1 MQTDLH
7 LTTLSPATRFAALR
21 RKSFA
26 LKALPAAVALLF
38 SPAGWTIDIVGAA
51 GLPQNGTV
59 FSGAASGSV
68 SGNQLTINQTS
79 ARAVVDWASFNIDAG
94 KAVQILQP
102 SAASAMLNRVTGD
115 ANPSQ
120 ILGTLTANGTVM
132 LMNPNGVMF
141 GQNATVNVGSL
152 IATTGNIDVDDFLAT
167 GGAKITGAMGNV
179 INHGSITAQAAG
191 LVALVAPSVTNQ
203 GSITATGGT
212 IALAGSTAATV
223 SLNGGL
229 YEFAIP
235 AGATGT
241 SVSNTAGASLDGA
254 TLRLGVGDAA
264 NLLSGVINLEG
275 VQQATNAIVVNGHA
289 VVLKSA
295 LQAPNVSGNANRVD
309 VYSGARIQDAVNIAK
324 TGSPGAGA
332 AVDVHAGNYAEQVAL
347 NKANMTLTGL
357 AGAKIVVP
365 GTVDQLNG
373 ISITANNVTVTGME
387 IAGPAS
393 QPYTSYAWGPGI
405 TRGIAVANGVTGF
418 AITNNNIHDV
428 RNGVLIDGRNTGSVT
443 GNRIENTKSAISVQY
458 TDGAGITMAGNSQGP
473 VGNEWGL
480 NLHLNGYLSGGNIL
494 GNPMAAAPT
503 LAWQQSLL
511 ALSAANG
518 GWSVQD
524 QAYTSSNRTHVNVA
538 EGGTG
543 AQGSALT
550 PLGSI
555 QAGVDAVVTGGTV
568 NVAAGNYSGSVTIG
582 KSLTLDGDGAGLT
595 VLRSAAAGTGDAVT
609 INNAS
614 NVTLSDVSIA
624 DYLYGLRIN
633 GTSNNVTVN
642 RVAFNNNTFGMRN
655 STTTRADNFR
665 MLDSS
670 ITGGQIGVQTY
681 NGYQM
686 VGGQPVATASFANA
700 LFENVTVDGPSFK
713 GFYLETANDLTLR
726 NVTVSNAGNYGGP
739 ATSSQHQQYGAGI
752 DINLKYGA
760 FNSINFDN
768 VVVKNS
774 GYSSNSPTASAVVIK
789 TRGIA
794 GDSTDYTAAPASL
807 QSVNIS
813 GGSIEDSSRTGLRLE
828 TLRNGSGGQP
838 TVTIS
843 GGTQFRNNGQDISVD
858 NTTVDARG
866 AVFVGA
872 ADGFAIED
880 RVTHALDTTGRGLV
894 TWTDGNVY
902 VTQNSGSLQR
912 GVDAVVAGGTVN
924 VGSGTHVQARTVT
937 VDRSMTLAGSGQG
950 ATVIDASGVNGY
962 GINVTADD
970 VSLRDFTLYGPSA
983 NVASSYG
990 IKVAPSGGASARLHN
1005 FSISNVTSRGAGRAE
1020 LDLNGVD
1027 GAVIDRVTADGA
1039 PVGNNSG
1046 STQGAGIQLTDS
1058 ANVTITN
1065 STTRNNAWGGLA
1077 LYQANRSYNQQMN
1090 NITVA
1095 SNNSFTERNPVY
1107 LQDES
1112 ASRDFGTLDIA
1123 GFDFAVR
1130 NGSTANSNNQYTW
1143 LQASQQNAFD
1153 FAVNLGSAASS
1164 YIQGWN
1170 RAQVTQDFHVGI
1182 GNLLGGGTQAM
1193 SIGNTLGQAGSGAN
1207 IRVAGGTFAED
1218 VVVNNPYNLYFS
1230 GSTLHSLALGS
1241 GASGSGI
1248 SGTVTASGAG
1258 GIVFDAPVTLL
1269 GDTTLATQGADIT
1282 LNGDIQNAGSTA
1294 RALSLVAGSGTTR
1307 GNVHMVSGGTEAN
1320 ALGQLEVVSNG
1331 FSLDSTLWVKGYGV
1345 DALGNVALSDH
1356 TLRGQDASATN
1367 TLNAGGDVTGSTIS
1381 LGAVQVTSGGDV
1393 SANVT
1398 ASEVAVAAVGDVTGT
1413 TTSQGNVQIS
1423 SSTGDITGSI
1433 SGNNVTVQA
1442 QGDVNV
1448 NVVAS
1453 GSASLAG
1460 DSVVANVVAP
1470 VVEVAAV
1477 SDAHLS
1483 GSSSQVTMNAPSGTV
1498 SGNFGQ
1504 VTNSGGG
1511 LVNVNGRPQGNQQ
1524 LSSNAENNRVIP
1536 SGTSLAEG
1544 SPADEPSLQLA
1555 QAGMLAGEGAP
1566 ATVKSSPSGAGEAID
1581 NGQAVELDMSPKN
1594 EREKE

>member
-1 MQTDLH
+1 MQTD
-7 LTTLSPATRFAALR
+7 SYPPASCFGIPRSR

-26 LKALPAAVALLF
+26 LKALPAAAALLF
-38 SPAGWTIDIVGAA
+38 SPAGWSIDIAGGA

-59 FSGAASGSV
+59 FSGTASGSV

-120 ILGTLTANGTVM
+120 ILGSLTAPGTVM

-141 GQNATVNVGSL
+141 GQGATVNVGSL
-152 IATTGNIDVDDFLAT
+152 IATTGNIDVNNFINT
-167 GGAKITGAMGNV
+167 GGAQITGAAGSITNQ
-179 INHGSITAQAAG
+179 GSITAQGAG

-229 YEFAIP
+229 YEFAVP
-235 AGATGT
+235 TGATGT
-241 SVSNTAGASLDGA
+241 SVSNAAGASLDGA
-254 TLRLGVGDAA
+254 TLRLAVGDAA

-275 VQQATNAIVVNGHA
+275 VQQASNAIVVNGHT

-295 LQAPNVSGNANRVD
+295 LQAPNVSGNASQVD

-332 AVDVHAGNYAEQVAL
+332 AVDVHAGNYTEQVAL

-365 GTVDQLNG
+365 DTAGQLNG

-387 IAGPAS
+387 IAGPVN
-393 QPYTSYAWGPGI
+393 QPYTSYAWGSGI

-418 AITNNNIHDV
+418 TISNNNIHDV
-428 RNGVLIDGRNTGSVT
+428 RNGILIDGRNTGSVT

-458 TDGAGITMAGNSQGP
+458 TDGNGIAIAGNSQGP
-473 VGNEWGL
+473 AGNEWGV
-480 NLHLNGYLSGGNIL
+480 NLHLNGYWDGSSIHS
-494 GNPMAAAPT
+494 NPIAAAPT
-503 LAWQQSLL
+503 LTWQQALL
-511 ALSAANG
+511 ALSAGNG

-524 QAYTSSNRTHVNVA
+524 QGYTSSNRTHVNVA
-538 EGGTG
+538 TTGSGG
-543 AQGSALT
+543 AQGSLLT
-550 PLGSI
+550 PLATI

-568 NVAAGNYSGSVTIG
+568 NVA
-582 KSLTLDGDGAGLT
+582 
-595 VLRSAAAGTGDAVT
+595 
-609 INNAS
+609 
-614 NVTLSDVSIA
+614 
-624 DYLYGLRIN
+624 
-633 GTSNNVTVN
+633 
-642 RVAFNNNTFGMRN
+642 
-655 STTTRADNFR
+655 
-665 MLDSS
+665 
-670 ITGGQIGVQTY
+670 
-681 NGYQM
+681 
-686 VGGQPVATASFANA
+686 
-700 LFENVTVDGPSFK
+700 
-713 GFYLETANDLTLR
+713 
-726 NVTVSNAGNYGGP
+726 
-739 ATSSQHQQYGAGI
+739 
-752 DINLKYGA
+752 
-760 FNSINFDN
+760 
-768 VVVKNS
+768 
-774 GYSSNSPTASAVVIK
+774 
-789 TRGIA
+789 
-794 GDSTDYTAAPASL
+794 
-807 QSVNIS
+807 
-813 GGSIEDSSRTGLRLE
+813 GGSYV
-828 TLRNGSGGQP
+828 QP
-838 TVTIS
+838 TTLKV
-843 GGTQFRNNGQDISVD
+843 NK
-858 NTTVDARG
+858 
-866 AVFVGA
+866 
-872 ADGFAIED
+872 
-880 RVTHALDTTGRGLV
+880 AL
-894 TWTDGNVY
+894 
-902 VTQNSGSLQR
+902 
-912 GVDAVVAGGTVN
+912 
-924 VGSGTHVQARTVT
+924 
-937 VDRSMTLAGSGQG
+937 TLAGAGQG
-950 ATVIDASGVNGY
+950 ATIIDARGVNGY

-983 NVASSYG
+983 NVATAYG
-990 IKVAPSGGASARLHN
+990 IKVAPVGGASARLHN

-1027 GAVIDRVTADGA
+1027 GAVIDHVTADGA
-1039 PVGNNSG
+1039 PVGNDAG
-1046 STQGAGIQLTDS
+1046 TTQGAGIQLTDS

-1065 STTRNNAWGGLA
+1065 SATRNNAWGGLA
-1077 LYQANRSYNQQMN
+1077 LYQSNRFYNQQVS

-1095 SNNSFTERNPVY
+1095 GNNSFTERNPVY
-1107 LQDES
+1107 MQDES
-1112 ASRDFGTLDIA
+1112 ASRDFGALSIA

-1130 NGSTANSNNQYTW
+1130 NASTAGGNNQYTW

-1153 FAVNLGSAASS
+1153 FAVNVGSSASS
-1164 YIQGWN
+1164 YVQGWN
-1170 RAQVTQDFHVGI
+1170 GAQATQDFFVGI
-1182 GNLLGGGTQAM
+1182 GSLLGGGTQAM
-1193 SIGNTLGQAGSGAN
+1193 SVGNTLGQAGSGAN

-1230 GSTLHSLALGS
+1230 GSTLRSLALGS

-1258 GIVFDAPVTLL
+1258 GIVFDAPVSLL

-1282 LNGDIQNAGSTA
+1282 LNGDIQNGGGVA
-1294 RALSLVAGSGTTR
+1294 RALSLVAGTGASR
-1307 GNVHMVSGGTEAN
+1307 GNVHMVSGGTEAS
-1320 ALGQLEVVSNG
+1320 ALGQFAVVSNA
-1331 FSLDSTLWVKGYGV
+1331 FSLASTLWVKGYGI
-1345 DALGNVALSDH
+1345 DALGNVALSNH

-1367 TLNAGGDVTGSTIS
+1367 TLNAGGDVSGSTIS

-1413 TTSQGNVQIS
+1413 TVSQGNVQVS
-1423 SSTGDITGSI
+1423 SSTGDISGSI
-1433 SGNNVTVQA
+1433 SGANVIVQA

-1448 NVVAS
+1448 VVVAS

-1470 VVEVAAV
+1470 VVAV
-1477 SDAHLS
+1477 SAVGDAQLS
-1483 GSSSQVTMNAPSGTV
+1483 GSSSQVTLNAASGTV

-1536 SGTSLAEG
+1536 SGNSLAEG
-1544 SPADEPSLQLA
+1544 ASADGTVLQLA
-1555 QAGMLAGEGAP
+1555 QAGTLTAEGEP
-1566 ATVKSSPSGAGEAID
+1566 LMVRSSPSSAGEAID